1 MNRFFFSFFVFRS
14 LSLIDY
20 DCPVVSSL
28 AQHNLAKGLAPGCPL
43 NQKKKRKIKSLNWL
57 PPLYICIQ
65 SRKEVGK
72 NFKWPKY
79 RERVHTQSMGSVTK
93 ADRQK
98 KKGPASL
105 FLKRL
110 VDKSYMQAGCYSS
123 SSSAK
128 TFFFF
133 SIFSFRLLNGSQTS
147 SIFIRCHLRF
157 PPLQLSCC
165 CSGVVF
171 RCCERR
177 ARGSG
182 Y

>member
-1 MNRFFFSFFVFRS
+1 MNRNILFFFVFRS

-72 NFKWPKY
+72 NFKWPNY

-98 KKGPASL
+98 KKRAS
-105 FLKRL
+105 
-110 VDKSYMQAGCYSS
+110 VP
-123 SSSAK
+123 
-128 TFFFF
+128 F
-133 SIFSFRLLNGSQTS
+133 SKAFSRQILYVGRLLQQQQQ
-147 SIFIRCHLRF
+147 R
-157 PPLQLSCC
+157 
-165 CSGVVF
+165 
-171 RCCERR
+171 
-177 ARGSG
+177 
-182 Y
+182 

>member
-1 MNRFFFSFFVFRS
+1 
-14 LSLIDY
+14 
-20 DCPVVSSL
+20 VSSQPKKEKKNKIAEL
-28 AQHNLAKGLAPGCPL
+28 ASPPIHMYTVKKGSWKEFQVAK
-43 NQKKKRKIKSLNWL
+43 I
-57 PPLYICIQ
+57 
-65 SRKEVGK
+65 
-72 NFKWPKY
+72 Y
-79 RERVHTQSMGSVTK
+79 RESTHTIDGQ
-93 ADRQK
+93 R
-98 KKGPASL
+98 
-105 FLKRL
+105 
-110 VDKSYMQAGCYSS
+110 DKSGSTEEKRASVPFSKAFSRQILYVGCYSS

-165 CSGVVF
+165 CSVVVF